1 MVQDFDVLSFGDS
14 FNHLPHDDAAS
25 SSAGPKIWIS
35 SSYGINGVRT
45 QGLSVFCTPFWSFS
59 YFKMK

>member
-25 SSAGPKIWIS
+25 SSAGTPK
-35 SSYGINGVRT
+35 YGLVVI
-45 QGLSVFCTPFWSFS
+45 TPFIP
-59 YFKMK
+59 YERNK